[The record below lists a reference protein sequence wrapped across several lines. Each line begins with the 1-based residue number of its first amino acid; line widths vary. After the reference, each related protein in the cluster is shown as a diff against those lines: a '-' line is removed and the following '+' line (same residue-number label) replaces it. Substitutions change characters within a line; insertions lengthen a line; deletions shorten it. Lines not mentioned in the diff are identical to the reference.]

1 MHDPSTLAFDIK
13 YPWKSRG
20 DYRESFISIWHVDPE
35 KPDTGNRSDDSCGW
49 FDRTPGPFADAVNYL
64 LRDQG
69 FMHDVKNVIARRDL
83 VQAPFYEGISER
95 PLHYHRLSAADSL
108 AVVWMI
114 ASALEMRR
122 WWNGQ
127 NGKTGASRS
136 FWMRRLRRQR
146 PVVEIAANLAL
157 NPIDNL
163 SSVEEPE
170 AMVRL
175 IAAALNRHF
184 RPWWRHPRWHVWH
197 WKIQVRPLQKL
208 NRFLF
213 ERCASCGRGY
223 PYGYSPIGTW
233 EGDKTFHHE
242 CYSRDAL
249 VPPGIANPIRSED
262 SRG

>member
-20 DYRESFISIWHVDPE
+20 DYRESFISIWHNDPE
-35 KPDTGNRSDDSCGW
+35 KPGTGNRSDDSCGW
-49 FDRTPGPFADAVNYL
+49 FDRTPGPFADAVKWL

-83 VQAPFYEGISER
+83 VRAPFYEGISER
-95 PLHYHRLSAADSL
+95 PLHYHRMSAADTL

-127 NGKTGASRS
+127 NGNGGAHRS
-136 FWMRRLRRQR
+136 FWARRLTRQR
-146 PVVEIAANLAL
+146 SIVEVAADLAL
-157 NPIDNL
+157 NPMDNL
-163 SSVEEPE
+163 SSAEDPE
-170 AMVRL
+170 ALVRL
-175 IAAALNRHF
+175 IAAALNRRF

-197 WKIQVRPLQKL
+197 WSFQVHPLQKL

-213 ERCASCGRGY
+213 ERCATCGKGFA
-223 PYGYSPIGTW
+223 YGYSPVSTW
-233 EGDKTFHHE
+233 EGDKRFHHE
-242 CYSRDAL
+242 CYGMGPASAQA
-249 VPPGIANPIRSED
+249 PSGSE
-262 SRG
+262 GEGP